1 VILELESLAAGGD
14 AVAHDRGKV
23 VFVTGGAPGD
33 RAEVELDEDHAG
45 WSRGH
50 VVALIAPGP
59 ARVTPHCPLAAARTC
74 GGCAWQH
81 VARDAQLAAKQAIVA
96 GALRKLDGLAIDPI
110 VRASPDRGWRR
121 RARFHWVRP
130 RGAGALIGL
139 YAPRSRRITDV
150 EACPQLEPELDRA
163 LGAVRDAARA
173 LGPRGELHLAR
184 GGDGAVHVVIDG
196 PCDADAA
203 RALVGKAGIVGVRAA
218 DQTFGAAAVELDAG
232 VLGAGDDF
240 AQASADGNRA
250 LGEIAA
256 SLLGAG
262 DGRPLLE
269 LFAGGG
275 NLTRHAV
282 ALGWRV
288 TATDAVA
295 PARAQPGV
303 ETITAPIDA
312 ALTRIRG
319 LAFDAVLLDPPRAG
333 AREAIAAIV
342 ATGARE
348 VVYVS
353 CDPATLARDAQALV
367 AAGFAARRAVP
378 LDLMPDTPHV
388 EVVLRL
394 ERA

>member
-1 VILELESLAAGGD
+1 VILEVESLAAGGD

-23 VFVTGGAPGD
+23 VFVPGGAPGD
-33 RAEVELDEDHAG
+33 RVDAELDEEHAG
-45 WSRGH
+45 WSRAH
-50 VVALIAPGP
+50 IVRVIEPGP
-59 ARVTPHCPLAAARTC
+59 SRVMPHCPLAAARTC

-96 GALRKLDGLAIDPI
+96 GALRKLEGLAIDPI

-130 RGAGALIGL
+130 RGEGAIVGL
-139 YAPRSRRITDV
+139 YAPRSRRVTDV
-150 EACPQLEPELDRA
+150 AACPQLEPALDLA
-163 LGAVRDAARA
+163 LGAVRTLGPA
-173 LGPRGELHLAR
+173 LGPRGELHVAR
-184 GGDGAVHVVIDG
+184 AADGAIHVVIDG
-196 PCDADAA
+196 ACAARAA
-203 RALVGKAGIVGVRAA
+203 RALVGTAGIAGVRAGA
-218 DQTFGAAAVELDAG
+218 QTFGAAAVELDEG
-232 VLGAGDDF
+232 VEGAADDF

-250 LGEIAA
+250 LGEVAA

-262 DGRPLLE
+262 DGRALLE
-269 LFAGGG
+269 LYAGGG

-282 ALGWRV
+282 AQGWRV
-288 TATDAVA
+288 TATDAA
-295 PARAQPGV
+295 RPARALSGV
-303 ETITAPIDA
+303 DTITAPVGA
-312 ALTRIRG
+312 ALARLRG
-319 LAFDAVLLDPPRAG
+319 RAFDAVLLDPPRTG
-333 AREAIAAIV
+333 AREAMAPIV